1 MSDKRILR
9 TKKILKQT
17 FMNMLSK
24 KTFEKITVKS
34 ICENSDIS
42 RITFYS
48 HYDDKYDLV
57 NDISE
62 DLLNFAQN
70 EYQKLQKENN
80 PEKNPITSY
89 CNFLDCILN
98 VYHDNLNFFSHT
110 NSYEN
115 PYLNFSFYKYILK
128 YLEIHTKKR
137 SKMLKPKYNI
147 KKIAGFL
154 CYGLLG
160 FINECQAQKNDI
172 NTVKKEAHSL
182 LKDILKYNILT
193 DAPQNIKI

>member
-1 MSDKRILR
+1 MDDKRILK

-17 FMNMLSK
+17 FMDMLSK
-24 KTFEKITVKS
+24 KSFEKITVKS
-34 ICENSDIS
+34 ICENADIS

-57 NDISE
+57 SDISE
-62 DLLNFAQN
+62 DLLNSAQK
-70 EYQKLQKENN
+70 EYQKLQSENN
-80 PEKNPITSY
+80 PQKDPITSY

-98 VYHDNLNFFSHT
+98 MYHNNLNFFSHT
-110 NSYEN
+110 NPYEN

-128 YLEIHTKKR
+128 YLEIHTEKR
-137 SKMLKPKYNI
+137 SKMLRPKYNI
-147 KKIAGFL
+147 KKIASFL

-172 NTVKKEAHSL
+172 QVVKKEAHSL

-193 DAPQNIKI
+193 DAPQI

>member
-1 MSDKRILR
+1 MDDKRILK

-17 FMNMLSK
+17 FMDMLSK
-24 KTFEKITVKS
+24 KSFEKITVKS
-34 ICENSDIS
+34 ICENADIS

-57 NDISE
+57 SDISE
-62 DLLNFAQN
+62 DLLNSAQK
-70 EYQKLQKENN
+70 EYQKLQSENN
-80 PEKNPITSY
+80 PQKDPITSY

-98 VYHDNLNFFSHT
+98 MYHNNLNFFSHT
-110 NSYEN
+110 NPYEN

-128 YLEIHTKKR
+128 YLEIHTEKR
-137 SKMLKPKYNI
+137 SKMLRPKYNI
-147 KKIAGFL
+147 KKIASVL

-172 NTVKKEAHSL
+172 EVVKKEAHSL

-193 DAPQNIKI
+193 DALQI